1 MRLTNTEQVILC
13 RKWQDHH
20 DLNARNQ
27 LIMSLEG
34 LVVKIVREND
44 YVSFDDAYQN
54 AMVRLHRATDLF
66 KCDGSVRFSTYA
78 RYHIMHG
85 IFDTM
90 CEDDSLN
97 RNKHQIHRKNRTL
110 RYQAELERR
119 GVPAVRAAQI
129 AYEEENPYYNGEIH
143 TRHDVDTEKLE
154 VQPQHYEGVDLSAI
168 ADPNVRM
175 VLRLRNGY
183 YGGTWKHKDLG
194 RIYGVSKQRIEQ
206 LQRQGLKHLRKLY
219 AHH

>member
-1 MRLTNTEQVILC
+1 MLLTNAEQVALC
-13 RKWQDHH
+13 RKWQEHQDIS
-20 DLNARNQ
+20 ARNT

-34 LVVKIVREND
+34 LVTKIVREND
-44 YVSFDDAYQN
+44 YVTFEDAYQN

-66 KCDGSVRFSTYA
+66 RCDGDVRFSSYA

-85 IFDTM
+85 VFDTM

-97 RNKHQIHRKNRTL
+97 RKRHQIHRKNRTL
-110 RYQAELERR
+110 RHQAELERM
-119 GVPAVRAAQI
+119 GVPTVRAAQI

-143 TRHDVDTEKLE
+143 TRGGDIDKLE
-154 VQPQHYEGVDLSAI
+154 VQPQEYEKVDLSKI
-168 ADPNVRM
+168 LDPNVRM

-194 RIYGVSKQRIEQ
+194 RIYGVTKQRIEQ
-206 LQRQGLKHLRKLY
+206 LQRKGLKHLKDLY
-219 AHH
+219 AHN